1 MPRGGRDREL
11 NAIIRLRRAGRLEE
25 LAELRELAR
34 ERPRDGVVWFYLA
47 VTLDN
52 LGREREAIPRYHRA
66 MRVNSGHPHRRE
78 IFLYLAS
85 SYRKTGRSR
94 AARRYLDRAIAVGAR
109 GPLRQRLER
118 LLGKVDH
125 ELEGRRRTPAT
136 RRGTKP

>member
-1 MPRGGRDREL
+1 MPRVRRDL
-11 NAIIRLRRAGRLEE
+11 KLDAIIRLRRAGRLREALDE
-25 LAELRELAR
+25 LGDLAR
-34 ERPRDGVVWFYLA
+34 ERPLDGMVWFYVS

-66 MRVNSGHPHRRE
+66 LRMDPRHPHQRE

-85 SYRKTGRSR
+85 SYRKTGRPR

-118 LLGKVDH
+118 SLG
-125 ELEGRRRTPAT
+125 LEGRRRTPDKSRDT
-136 RRGTKP
+136 NR